1 MGEIIK
7 KDLLDVN
14 IIEYMIRY
22 NRFSI
27 EVYLECYDYNI
38 CDYICKSIII
48 DFDTLSKNNHKIISI
63 ELYRQ
68 ITPVVG
74 DFIIDDILQKE
85 YNTYNHSLF
94 YICEDVNNAIKELK
108 EYKDKK

>member
-27 EVYLECYDYNI
+27 EAYLERYDYNI
-38 CDYICKSIII
+38 YDYFCKSIII
-48 DFDTLSKNNHKIISI
+48 DFDTLSKNNCKIINI
-63 ELYRQ
+63 EISRQ
-68 ITPVVG
+68 IIPVIG
-74 DFIIDDILQKE
+74 DFIVDEILQKE
-85 YNTYNHSLF
+85 YNLYECSLE
-94 YICEDVNNAIKELK
+94 YICEDINNVIKQLK
-108 EYKDKK
+108 EYKE